1 VGSAALHPP
10 HKADQ
15 RGDEGRGEVPS
26 PDDEIRVWKGQ
37 RMNELEALRLA
48 IEREKKANSYYNEAA
63 ARATNVNGKKMF
75 TWLAS
80 EEMGHIKALEK
91 QREMLKGRGKWL
103 SEEGLRS
110 WGGISEPL
118 NCSEFPSCFEV
129 KNQLKAD
136 APELE
141 ILKEAIEAEKEAV
154 SFYADL
160 AGQTSNRAGK
170 AMLDRLSQ
178 VEQGH
183 LDLLEE
189 EYQWLSRA
197 RDMFTIHRFSLSGQ

>member
-1 VGSAALHPP
+1 M
-10 HKADQ
+10 K
-15 RGDEGRGEVPS
+15 
-26 PDDEIRVWKGQ
+26 
-37 RMNELEALRLA
+37 ELEALKLA
-48 IEREKKANSYYNEAA
+48 VEREKSANRFYNEAA

-80 EEMGHIKALEK
+80 EEMGHMKALEK

-118 NCSEFPSCFEV
+118 NCSEFPACSEV
-129 KNQLKAD
+129 KGGSKPD
-136 APELE
+136 APELQV
-141 ILKEAIEAEKEAV
+141 LKEAIEAERDAV

-160 AGQTSNRAGK
+160 AKQTSNRAGK
-170 AMLDRLSQ
+170 AMLSRLST

-189 EYQWLSRA
+189 EYRWLSRA
-197 RDMFTIHRFSLSGQ
+197 RDMFTIHRFSLSGE